1 MKEKTGTMV
10 EDVKQL
16 QLLTDP
22 GVHFKLI
29 RFCHNTRLS
38 HLNRNLPGLW
48 RANR

>member
-1 MKEKTGTMV
+1 MV
-10 EDVKQL
+10 QDVKQL
-16 QLLTDP
+16 QLLADP